1 MRGRVPSTFAVRAF
15 YLIACIAVAVVG
27 VQGSDDSLRS
37 ALEAISEKLGPN
49 GPQVMGAK
57 LYLNP
62 ENGQPEDIGYGYQ
75 KNIKNYGNIYEEE
88 RIPLSKEYENGLSE
102 ELLNYLASIIPQD
115 IQKSWSKKSI
125 FREREGSD
133 TPDNLQQLKYDRYAT
148 PSAFRER
155 YKTNPN
161 IGQDYKNNMDNQGD
175 YLYALN
181 TLVDKY
187 IEENLQGITDEEL
200 ESYLRAQ
207 EEKRNMPEEYKNVY
221 DSFYKRAMKR
231 QYVFIPGNH
240 MRRNNKYRSK
250 WVKPRLMKRSKKNVA
265 LNESHTDPKVAAELN
280 NIFLGSESNPTAN
293 TTTDVN
299 NCVNQTA
306 KPGVD
311 GNNLK
316 IELKKKSID
325 WSNYFGY
332 DRKKKSIENIP
343 SEDTIL
349 NQYIRTYEK
358 ENEENEENNIN
369 LKDEK
374 LMWLEDTLINDA
386 LKYTGANQGIN
397 DPEEINNV
405 KNQVLANL
413 NQAYYIEKLRN
424 ENNEKPGKQYEK
436 ADYVIPAGNNSQ
448 PMNSILDIAES
459 NKEANGNECTQLQ
472 QITQNC
478 LELGGSAGDLML
490 PVCTLYRVCSTCES
504 EQSEC
509 EDKFIQGSH
518 ELCSKAPL
526 CRYFSRRILQLMQEN
541 PLQIQCHKCMVNFLQ
556 NED

>member
-27 VQGSDDSLRS
+27 VQGVQGIDDSLRS
-37 ALEAISEKLGPN
+37 ALEAFSEKLGPT
-49 GPQVMGAK
+49 GPQMMVAQ
-57 LYLNP
+57 LYLKDD
-62 ENGQPEDIGYGYQ
+62 GQPEDIGYGYQ
-75 KNIKNYGNIYEEE
+75 KNIKNYGNIFEQGE
-88 RIPLSKEYENGLSE
+88 RIPLNNKMYEDDIAE
-102 ELLNYLASIIPQD
+102 KLLYYLASISPQSN
-115 IQKSWSKKSI
+115 QKPWSKKSI

-161 IGQDYKNNMDNQGD
+161 IAQDYTNNMDNEDD
-175 YLYALN
+175 YMHALN
-181 TLVDKY
+181 AIVDKY
-187 IEENLQGITDEEL
+187 IEDNLQGVTDEEL

-207 EEKRNMPEEYKNVY
+207 EEKRNMPEDYKNVY
-221 DSFYKRAMKR
+221 ESFYKRAMKR
-231 QYVFIPGNH
+231 QYLFTPGDH
-240 MRRNNKYRSK
+240 TRRNNKYRSK

-280 NIFLGSESNPTAN
+280 NIFLGSESNPNAN

-299 NCVNQTA
+299 NCVNQTE

-343 SEDTIL
+343 SEDSIL
-349 NQYIRTYEK
+349 NQYIHTYEK

-459 NKEANGNECTQLQ
+459 NKEADGNECTQLQ

-490 PVCTLYRVCSTCES
+490 PVCTLYRVCSICES

-541 PLQIQCHKCMVNFLQ
+541 PLQIQC
-556 NED
+556 ESSSS